1 MVYLRL
7 LHPSTATV
15 WKGTVEVSRN
25 VPVTSRG
32 TSLPLCHSPR
42 PSPPR
47 GPVTLHSQR
56 RFRRAGRAA
65 APRKAGPVR
74 GRGTHAPGARR
85 HAGGWQAAG
94 EHWSRYQNMVSSFRV
109 SELQVLLGFAGRNK
123 SGRKHDLLMRAL
135 HLLKSGCSPAVQIKI
150 RELYRR
156 RYPRTLEGL
165 SDLSTIKSS
174 VFNLDSSSSPV
185 EPDLAVAGIHS
196 LPSTSVT
203 PHSPSS
209 PVGSVLLQDT
219 KPTFE
224 MQQPSP
230 PIPPVHP
237 DVQLKN
243 LPFYDVL
250 DVLIKPTS
258 LVQSS
263 IQRFQEKFFIFALTP
278 QQVREICIS
287 RDFLPGGRRDYT
299 VQVQLRLCLAET
311 SCPQE
316 DNYPN
321 SLCIKVNGKLFPLPG
336 YAPPPKNGIEQK
348 RPGRPLNITSLV
360 RLSSAVPNQISISWA
375 SEIGKNY
382 SMSVYLVRQLTSAM
396 LLQRLKM
403 KGIRN
408 PDHSR
413 ALIKEKLTADP
424 DSEIATTSLRVSLM
438 CPLGKMRLTIPC
450 RAVTCT
456 HLQCFDAALYLQMN
470 EKKPTWICP
479 VCDKKAAY
487 ESLILD
493 GLFMEILNDCSDVD
507 EIKFQEDGSWCPMR
521 PKKEAMK
528 VSSQPCTKIES
539 SSVLSKP
546 CSMTVASEASKKKVD
561 IIDLTIESSS
571 DEEEDP
577 PAKRK
582 CIFMSETQS
591 SPTKGVLM
599 YQPSSVRVPSVTSVD
614 PAAIPPSLTDY
625 SVPFHHTPI
634 SSMSSDLPGLDF
646 LSLIPV
652 DPQQYCPP
660 MFLDSLTSP
669 LTASSTSVTTTSPH
683 ESTTHVSSSS
693 SRSETG
699 VITSSGSNIP
709 DIISLD

>member
-1 MVYLRL
+1 MADFEELR
-7 LHPSTATV
+7 
-15 WKGTVEVSRN
+15 
-25 VPVTSRG
+25 
-32 TSLPLCHSPR
+32 
-42 PSPPR
+42 
-47 GPVTLHSQR
+47 
-56 RFRRAGRAA
+56 
-65 APRKAGPVR
+65 
-74 GRGTHAPGARR
+74 
-85 HAGGWQAAG
+85 
-94 EHWSRYQNMVSSFRV
+94 NMISSFRV

-156 RYPRTLEGL
+156 RYPRTIEGL
-165 SDLSTIKSS
+165 SDLTAIKPA
-174 VFNLDSSSSPV
+174 VFNLDNSSSPV
-185 EPDLAVAGIHS
+185 EPDLAVAGIHP

-203 PHSPSS
+203 PQSPSS
-209 PVGSVLLQDT
+209 PVSSVLLQDT
-219 KPTFE
+219 KGHFE

-237 DVQLKN
+237 DVQLKS

-258 LVQSS
+258 LVQSG

-470 EKKPTWICP
+470 ERKPTWICP

-493 GLFMEILNDCSDVD
+493 GLFMEILNECSDVD

-521 PKKEAMK
+521 PKKEAVK
-528 VSSQPCTKIES
+528 VSSPQCTKIES
-539 SSVLSKP
+539 SSVVSKP
-546 CSMTVASEASKKKVD
+546 CSVTVASDVNKKVD
-561 IIDLTIESSS
+561 VIDLTIESSS

-577 PAKRK
+577 PPKRK
-582 CIFMSETQS
+582 YIFMSETQGN
-591 SPTKGVLM
+591 PTKGFV
-599 YQPSSVRVPSVTSVD
+599 YFKVRC
-614 PAAIPPSLTDY
+614 
-625 SVPFHHTPI
+625 
-634 SSMSSDLPGLDF
+634 F
-646 LSLIPV
+646 L
-652 DPQQYCPP
+652 
-660 MFLDSLTSP
+660 
-669 LTASSTSVTTTSPH
+669 
-683 ESTTHVSSSS
+683 
-693 SRSETG
+693 
-699 VITSSGSNIP
+699 
-709 DIISLD
+709 

>member
-1 MVYLRL
+1 MQDV
-7 LHPSTATV
+7 A
-15 WKGTVEVSRN
+15 G
-25 VPVTSRG
+25 G
-32 TSLPLCHSPR
+32 GGG
-42 PSPPR
+42 
-47 GPVTLHSQR
+47 GPGGGGVVGGS
-56 RFRRAGRAA
+56 
-65 APRKAGPVR
+65 
-74 GRGTHAPGARR
+74 GRGCCGHSGTR
-85 HAGGWQAAG
+85 GWYKMADF
-94 EHWSRYQNMVSSFRV
+94 EELRNMVSSFRV

-174 VFNLDSSSSPV
+174 VFSLDGNSSPV
-185 EPDLAVAGIHS
+185 EPDLAVAGIHT

-493 GLFMEILNDCSDVD
+493 GLFMEILSDCSDVD

-546 CSMTVASEASKKKVD
+546 CSVTVANEASKKKVD
-561 IIDLTIESSS
+561 VIDLTIESSS

-652 DPQQYCPP
+652 DPQYCPP

-683 ESTTHVSSSS
+683 ESNTHVSSSS

-699 VITSSGSNIP
+699 VITSSGRNIP

>member
-1 MVYLRL
+1 
-7 LHPSTATV
+7 
-15 WKGTVEVSRN
+15 
-25 VPVTSRG
+25 
-32 TSLPLCHSPR
+32 
-42 PSPPR
+42 
-47 GPVTLHSQR
+47 
-56 RFRRAGRAA
+56 
-65 APRKAGPVR
+65 
-74 GRGTHAPGARR
+74 
-85 HAGGWQAAG
+85 
-94 EHWSRYQNMVSSFRV
+94 QNMISSFRV

-156 RYPRTLEGL
+156 RYPRMIEGL
-165 SDLSTIKSS
+165 SDLSAIKPT

-185 EPDLAVAGIHS
+185 DSDLAVSAIHP

-203 PHSPSS
+203 PQSPSS
-209 PVGSVLLQDT
+209 PVNSVLLQDT
-219 KPTFE
+219 KAHFE
-224 MQQPSP
+224 MQEPSP

-237 DVQLKN
+237 DVQLKS

-316 DNYPN
+316 DNYPS

-336 YAPPPKNGIEQK
+336 YAPPPKNGVEQK

-375 SEIGKNY
+375 SEIGKSY

-493 GLFMEILNDCSDVD
+493 GLFMEILNECSDVD

-521 PKKEAMK
+521 PKKDAVK
-528 VSSQPCTKIES
+528 VSSSQCTAIES
-539 SSVLSKP
+539 SSVVSKP
-546 CSMTVASEASKKKVD
+546 CSVTVSSEVNKKVD
-561 IIDLTIESSS
+561 VIDLTIESSS
-571 DEEEDP
+571 DEEENP
-577 PAKRK
+577 PMKRK
-582 CIFMSETQS
+582 CALTSEMQG

-599 YQPSSVRVPSVTSVD
+599 YQPSSVRVPSVTTVD
-614 PAAIPPSLTDY
+614 TAAIPPSLTDY
-625 SVPFHHTPI
+625 AVPYHHPSI
-634 SSMSSDLPGLDF
+634 SSISSDLPGLDF

-652 DPQQYCPP
+652 DSQYCPP
-660 MFLDSLTSP
+660 MFLDSLTST
-669 LTASSTSVTTTSPH
+669 LTSSTPGSIITSTSHH
-683 ESTTHVSSSS
+683 ESSTHVSSSK
-693 SRSETG
+693 SETG
-699 VITSSGSNIP
+699 VITSRGGSAP

>member
-1 MVYLRL
+1 M
-7 LHPSTATV
+7 ATSQQ
-15 WKGTVEVSRN
+15 GTVSAPQIAVSSSCT
-25 VPVTSRG
+25 VPFT
-32 TSLPLCHSPR
+32 TK
-42 PSPPR
+42 
-47 GPVTLHSQR
+47 QE
-56 RFRRAGRAA
+56 RAEGVSV
-65 APRKAGPVR
+65 GD
-74 GRGTHAPGARR
+74 APGARASKR
-85 HAGGWQAAG
+85 LRRRRRWKKLPRKVTV
-94 EHWSRYQNMVSSFRV
+94 ENMVSSFRV

-156 RYPRTLEGL
+156 RYPRTIESL
-165 SDLSTIKSS
+165 SDLSPIKPS

-185 EPDLAVAGIHS
+185 EPDLAVAGIHP

-203 PHSPSS
+203 PQSPSS

-219 KPTFE
+219 KPHFE

-237 DVQLKN
+237 DVQLKS

-493 GLFMEILNDCSDVD
+493 GFLDAIHTPLQLAFNFITSDLAQDRKQNQSNSTLFSRLFMEILNECSDVD

-521 PKKEAMK
+521 PKKEALK
-528 VSSQPCTKIES
+528 VSSPQCTKIES
-539 SSVLSKP
+539 STVVSKP
-546 CSMTVASEASKKKVD
+546 CSVTVANEVNKKKVD
-561 IIDLTIESSS
+561 VIDLTRESSS

-582 CIFMSETQS
+582 CIFMSETQG

-599 YQPSSVRVPSVTSVD
+599 YQPSTVRVPSVTTVD

-625 SVPFHHTPI
+625 SVPFHHSQI

-652 DPQQYCPP
+652 DPQYCPP
-660 MFLDSLTSP
+660 MFLDSLTST
-669 LTASSTSVTTTSPH
+669 LTSSTPGNIITSTSH
-683 ESTTHVSSSS
+683 QESSTHVSSS

-699 VITSSGSNIP
+699 VITSSGSSIP

>member
-1 MVYLRL
+1 
-7 LHPSTATV
+7 
-15 WKGTVEVSRN
+15 
-25 VPVTSRG
+25 
-32 TSLPLCHSPR
+32 
-42 PSPPR
+42 
-47 GPVTLHSQR
+47 
-56 RFRRAGRAA
+56 
-65 APRKAGPVR
+65 
-74 GRGTHAPGARR
+74 
-85 HAGGWQAAG
+85 
-94 EHWSRYQNMVSSFRV
+94 NMVSSFRV

-156 RYPRTLEGL
+156 RYPRTFEGL
-165 SDLSTIKSS
+165 LDLSAIKPA
-174 VFNLDSSSSPV
+174 VFNLDSSSSPA
-185 EPDLAVAGIHS
+185 EPDLTVGGIHPLS
-196 LPSTSVT
+196 SSVT
-203 PHSPSS
+203 PQSPSS
-209 PVGSVLLQDT
+209 LVSSVFLQDT
-219 KPTFE
+219 KPHFE
-224 MQQPSP
+224 MQQPSH

-237 DVQLKN
+237 DVQLKS

-258 LVQSS
+258 LIQSS
-263 IQRFQEKFFIFALTP
+263 MQRFQEKFFIFALTP

-287 RDFLPGGRRDYT
+287 RDFLPGGRRDYI

-479 VCDKKAAY
+479 VCDKKATY

-493 GLFMEILNDCSDVD
+493 GLFMEILNECSDVD
-507 EIKFQEDGSWCPMR
+507 EIKFQEDGFWCPMR

-528 VSSQPCTKIES
+528 VSSPQYTKIES
-539 SSVLSKP
+539 SSVFRKS
-546 CSMTVASEASKKKVD
+546 CSVTVANEVNKKKFD

-571 DEEEDP
+571 DEEDP

-582 CIFMSETQS
+582 CIFMSETQG
-591 SPTKGVLM
+591 SPTKGVLV
-599 YQPSSVRVPSVTSVD
+599 YQPPTVRVPSVTMVD
-614 PAAIPPSLTDY
+614 AAAIPPSLTDY
-625 SVPFHHTPI
+625 PVSFHHPPI
-634 SSMSSDLPGLDF
+634 SSISSDLLGLNF

-652 DPQQYCPP
+652 DSQVC
-660 MFLDSLTSP
+660 
-669 LTASSTSVTTTSPH
+669 
-683 ESTTHVSSSS
+683 
-693 SRSETG
+693 
-699 VITSSGSNIP
+699 
-709 DIISLD
+709 

>member
-1 MVYLRL
+1 M
-7 LHPSTATV
+7 ATSQQG
-15 WKGTVEVSRN
+15 KVSAPQRAASSFCSVPFTTKQERPEGQSVGDAPRA
-25 VPVTSRG
+25 VPV
-32 TSLPLCHSPR
+32 
-42 PSPPR
+42 
-47 GPVTLHSQR
+47 
-56 RFRRAGRAA
+56 
-65 APRKAGPVR
+65 APRR
-74 GRGTHAPGARR
+74 LRR
-85 HAGGWQAAG
+85 RRKWKKLPR
-94 EHWSRYQNMVSSFRV
+94 EVTIENMVSSFRV

-156 RYPRTLEGL
+156 RYPRTIESL
-165 SDLSTIKSS
+165 SDLSPIKPS
-174 VFNLDSSSSPV
+174 VFNLDNSSSPV
-185 EPDLAVAGIHS
+185 ESDLAVAGIHP

-203 PHSPSS
+203 PQSPSS

-219 KPTFE
+219 KPHFE

-237 DVQLKN
+237 DVQLKS

-321 SLCIKVNGKLFPLPG
+321 SLCIKVNGKLFPLP
-336 YAPPPKNGIEQK
+336 
-348 RPGRPLNITSLV
+348 
-360 RLSSAVPNQISISWA
+360 
-375 SEIGKNY
+375 NY

-493 GLFMEILNDCSDVD
+493 GLFMEILNECSDVD

-521 PKKEAMK
+521 PKKEALK
-528 VSSQPCTKIES
+528 VSSPQCTKIES
-539 SSVLSKP
+539 SSVVSKP
-546 CSMTVASEASKKKVD
+546 CSVTVANEVNKKKVD
-561 IIDLTIESSS
+561 VIDLTIESSS

-582 CIFMSETQS
+582 CIFMSETQG

-599 YQPSSVRVPSVTSVD
+599 YQPSSVRVPSVTTVD
-614 PAAIPPSLTDY
+614 PAAIPPSLSDY
-625 SVPFHHTPI
+625 SVPFHHPQI
-634 SSMSSDLPGLDF
+634 SSISSDLPGLDF

-652 DPQQYCPP
+652 DPQLSLFLIGIIVCFKQYCPP
-660 MFLDSLTSP
+660 MFLDSLTST
-669 LTASSTSVTTTSPH
+669 LTSSTPGNIITSTSHH
-683 ESTTHVSSSS
+683 ESSTHVSSSS
-693 SRSETG
+693 RSDTG
-699 VITSSGSNIP
+699 VITSSGSSIP

>member
-1 MVYLRL
+1 MADFEELR
-7 LHPSTATV
+7 
-15 WKGTVEVSRN
+15 
-25 VPVTSRG
+25 
-32 TSLPLCHSPR
+32 
-42 PSPPR
+42 
-47 GPVTLHSQR
+47 
-56 RFRRAGRAA
+56 
-65 APRKAGPVR
+65 
-74 GRGTHAPGARR
+74 
-85 HAGGWQAAG
+85 
-94 EHWSRYQNMVSSFRV
+94 NMVSSFRV

-123 SGRKHDLLMRAL
+123 SGRKHDLVMRAL

-156 RYPRTLEGL
+156 RYPRTIDSL
-165 SDLSTIKSS
+165 SNLSTVKSS
-174 VFNLDSSSSPV
+174 VFTFDKKSIDT
-185 EPDLAVAGIHS
+185 DLAVASLHS

-209 PVGSVLLQDT
+209 PLGSILLQEA
-219 KPTFE
+219 KPHFE

-237 DVQLKN
+237 DVQLKS

-258 LVQSS
+258 LVQST

-396 LLQRLKM
+396 LLQKLKL

-424 DSEIATTSLRVSLM
+424 DSEVATTSLRVSLM

-470 EKKPTWICP
+470 EKKSTWICP

-487 ESLILD
+487 ETLILD
-493 GLFMEILNDCSDVD
+493 GLFMEILNECSDVD

-521 PKKEAMK
+521 PKKDPLN
-528 VSSQPCTKIES
+528 VSSSQCAKMEN
-539 SSVLSKP
+539 SSVINKP
-546 CSMTVASEASKKKVD
+546 CSTKMTNQISQKKADV
-561 IIDLTIESSS
+561 IDLTIDSSS
-571 DEEEDP
+571 DEEKEP
-577 PAKRK
+577 PNKKK
-582 CIFMSETQS
+582 CIFMTEAQA
-591 SPTKGVLM
+591 SPSNGVLT
-599 YQPSSVRVPSVTSVD
+599 YQPSGMSSMTMID
-614 PAAIPPSLTDY
+614 PTAIPPSLSEYTL
-625 SVPFHHTPI
+625 PFHHPPI
-634 SSMSSDLPGLDF
+634 SNISDLPGLDL

-652 DPQQYCPP
+652 DPQYCPP
-660 MFLDSLTSP
+660 MFLDSLTSALP
-669 LTASSTSVTTTSPH
+669 TNTSGNILTLSSHHESSTLVG
-683 ESTTHVSSSS
+683 SSDKN
-693 SRSETG
+693 ETA
-699 VITSSGSNIP
+699 VITSSVNAVS